1 MARSVTLQSIV
12 DRARL
17 HADMRGSG
25 FMRDAELLTL
35 LNEIYPELYDE
46 LVGSYENYYQSTAT
60 ISIVTGTNEYNLP
73 NDMYKLLGVDFKV
86 NNDAYIT
93 LKPFMEGERNVTL
106 TTNTN
111 IPTGEIRLR
120 YVPVP
125 ATFTALTQEV
135 DGVAGWDRLLS
146 LLLAID
152 MLDAEE
158 SDSSPLYRKYQR
170 TLARIQEMAP
180 NRDLGMPARVVDV
193 YKPNLQL
200 IYGALAYRLQGN
212 KVELINTEFL
222 GSDQYPSFF

>member
-17 HADMRGSG
+17 HADMRGTG

-46 LVGSYENYYQSTAT
+46 LVASYENYYQSTST
-60 ISIVTGTNEYNLP
+60 LNLVTGTNSYALP
-73 NDMYKLLGVDFKV
+73 ADFYKLIGVDFQV
-86 NNDAYIT
+86 NNDSYIT
-93 LKPFMEGERNVTL
+93 LKPYMEAERNMSL

-111 IPTGEIRLR
+111 IPTGIVRLR

-125 ATFTALTQEV
+125 TTFTALTQEV

-170 TLARIQEMAP
+170 TLERIRGMAAP
-180 NRDLGMPARVVDV
+180 RDAGMPARVVDV
-193 YKPNLQL
+193 HASSFTP
-200 IYGALAYRLQGN
+200 IYGSLKYRLYGN
-212 KVELINTEFL
+212 NLEFVNTEYL
-222 GSDQYPSFF
+222 GADAYPFF